1 MNNYLL
7 FEVGVEEM
15 PSRFVAS
22 TLKQIKESTEKM
34 IKEKLNSIN
43 LDYSIQKF
51 SSGEELLS
59 DYKDTDI
66 IFLDIKMSKLSGMD
80 TARKIREID
89 KNVEIIFTTA
99 LQEYVFEAYDV
110 RAFR

>member
-1 MNNYLL
+1 MLNISICEDEKIQADEL
-7 FEVGVEEM
+7 
-15 PSRFVAS
+15 
-22 TLKQIKESTEKM
+22 EKM

-43 LDYSIQKF
+43 IDYSIQKF

-59 DYKDTDI
+59 DYKDPDI

-89 KNVEIIFTTA
+89 KNVEIIFLKNINWWYTS
-99 LQEYVFEAYDV
+99 
-110 RAFR
+110 